1 MATISIRVSDD
12 LKAKLKGLAHES
24 GGTISGVVTEAL
36 GSMVGS
42 PRTDYPEEMAPLTI
56 APVNRLILR
65 DQELILAALSEYEED
80 AAYHKRNAQIFEKG
94 YVREYP
100 EAFAALRPEIPNS
113 RCEELYDILDMFR
126 VLRASYEDLPEDEK
140 AEVDERDISPQG
152 FDYNDMEEGRLAG
165 YVKHLFADKRYEEL
179 AEPLRK
185 YSDGGNSHGA
195 PPRDVPPHASLLQAP
210 LAQAYARRPL
220 PRPRRDR
227 EGHRC
232 AALRLWLLGG
242 SNRCLKTS
250 DEF

>member
-12 LKAKLKGLAHES
+12 LKAKLEGLAHES

-152 FDYNDMEEGRLAG
+152 FDYNDMEEGRFAG

-185 YSDGGNSHGA
+185 YSDGGNSHG
-195 PPRDVPPHASLLQAP
+195 PRLEMYRRMLHCFKP
-210 LAQAYARRPL
+210 LWRKHMLGDRFLGLAEIEKVIAAQRY
-220 PRPRRDR
+220 DS
-227 EGHRC
+227 GY
-232 AALRLWLLGG
+232 
-242 SNRCLKTS
+242 
-250 DEF
+250 

>member
-12 LKAKLKGLAHES
+12 LKAKLEGLAHES

-65 DQELILAALSEYEED
+65 DQELILAALSEDEED

-100 EAFAALRPEIPNS
+100 EAFAVLRPEIPNS

-165 YVKHLFADKRYEEL
+165 YVKHLLADKRYEEL

-185 YSDGGNSHGA
+185 YSDGGNSHG
-195 PPRDVPPHASLLQAP
+195 PRLEMYRRMLHCFKP
-210 LAQAYARRPL
+210 LWRKHMLGDRFLGLAEIEKVIAAQRY
-220 PRPRRDR
+220 DS
-227 EGHRC
+227 GY
-232 AALRLWLLGG
+232 
-242 SNRCLKTS
+242 
-250 DEF
+250 

>member
-12 LKAKLKGLAHES
+12 LKAKLEGLAHES

-65 DQELILAALSEYEED
+65 
-80 AAYHKRNAQIFEKG
+80 
-94 YVREYP
+94 EYP
-100 EAFAALRPEIPNS
+100 EAFAVLRPEIPNS

-185 YSDGGNSHGA
+185 YSDGGNSHG
-195 PPRDVPPHASLLQAP
+195 PRLEMYRRMLHCFKP
-210 LAQAYARRPL
+210 LWRKHMLGDRFLGLAEIEKVIAAQRY
-220 PRPRRDR
+220 DS
-227 EGHRC
+227 GY
-232 AALRLWLLGG
+232 
-242 SNRCLKTS
+242 
-250 DEF
+250 

>member
-12 LKAKLKGLAHES
+12 LKAKLEGLAHES

-140 AEVDERDISPQG
+140 AEVDERDISPQ
-152 FDYNDMEEGRLAG
+152 EIGR
-165 YVKHLFADKRYEEL
+165 
-179 AEPLRK
+179 
-185 YSDGGNSHGA
+185 
-195 PPRDVPPHASLLQAP
+195 ASC
-210 LAQAYARRPL
+210 
-220 PRPRRDR
+220 R
-227 EGHRC
+227 ERVY
-232 AALRLWLLGG
+232 RLV
-242 SNRCLKTS
+242 
-250 DEF
+250 

>member
-12 LKAKLKGLAHES
+12 LKAKLEGLAHES

-65 DQELILAALSEYEED
+65 D
-80 AAYHKRNAQIFEKG
+80 
-94 YVREYP
+94 P
-100 EAFAALRPEIPNS
+100 EAFAVLRPEIPNS

-185 YSDGGNSHGA
+185 YSDGGNSHG
-195 PPRDVPPHASLLQAP
+195 PRLEMYRRMLHCFKP
-210 LAQAYARRPL
+210 LWRKHMLGDRFLGLAEIEKVIAAQRY
-220 PRPRRDR
+220 DS
-227 EGHRC
+227 GY
-232 AALRLWLLGG
+232 
-242 SNRCLKTS
+242 
-250 DEF
+250 